1 MSKTINDIIED
12 FDSKVNVQEVSKSI
26 EDENVEPV
34 QEEQIETPEAVEE
47 GVENDKPEEQPVEAE
62 EVKEDVEP
70 ESEPTESDE
79 KPETESE
86 VAEEATEPEVEKVEK
101 SDKESDKE
109 DEEKK
114 SSDDEDDKEDKK
126 DKKDKKADKEDKDEK
141 DEKDEDKEDVKK
153 SDESEDV
160 ENVEKSAIS
169 SQDIVG
175 GFEAVFKNMENLFET
190 QKSLTDTI
198 TELKSE
204 IVSLREAREAISI
217 EPKEVNK
224 SILLDKTSE
233 VTVEGKAVGFVTKS
247 VDVEPDVAS
256 EQEDVVE
263 VVVEGAEQ
271 QEEAPDKSDEEQ
283 LFDSIR
289 GIRDDLMSTYT
300 RVASTG
306 QAPRGELEE
315 IRQLWGRIKSQD
327 ELARAQAFIDKYK

>member
-26 EDENVEPV
+26 EDEQVEPV
-34 QEEQIETPEAVEE
+34 QEEAVEAPETVEE
-47 GVENDKPEEQPVEAE
+47 GVESDKPEEQPVEAE
-62 EVKEDVEP
+62 EVKEDA
-70 ESEPTESDE
+70 
-79 KPETESE
+79 KPESE
-86 VAEEATEPEVEKVEK
+86 VAEEATEPEVEEVEK
-101 SDKESDKE
+101 SDKESDE
-109 DEEKK
+109 EEKK
-114 SSDDEDDKEDKK
+114 SSDKEDDKDDKKAKKDKEDKK
-126 DKKDKKADKEDKDEK
+126 EDKDKEDEDKEDEDK
-141 DEKDEDKEDVKK
+141 EDEDKEDVKK
-153 SDESEDV
+153 SDESEV
-160 ENVEKSAIS
+160 SEPVEKSTIS
-169 SQDIVG
+169 PQDILG
-175 GFEAVFKNMENLFET
+175 GFEAVFKNLAGLVDV

-217 EPKEVNK
+217 EPEEVNK

-247 VDVEPDVAS
+247 VDVQPDVTS

-289 GIRDDLMSTYT
+289 GIRDELMSTYT
-300 RVASTG
+300 RVASNG

-327 ELARAQAFIDKYK
+327 ELAHAQAFIDKYK

>member
-26 EDENVEPV
+26 EDEQVEPV
-34 QEEQIETPEAVEE
+34 QEEAVEAPETVEE
-47 GVENDKPEEQPVEAE
+47 GVESDKPEEQPVEAE
-62 EVKEDVEP
+62 EVKEDA
-70 ESEPTESDE
+70 
-79 KPETESE
+79 KPESE
-86 VAEEATEPEVEKVEK
+86 VAEEATEPEVEEVEK
-101 SDKESDKE
+101 SDKESDE
-109 DEEKK
+109 EEEKK
-114 SSDDEDDKEDKK
+114 SSDKEDDKDDKKAKKDKEDKK
-126 DKKDKKADKEDKDEK
+126 EDKDKE
-141 DEKDEDKEDVKK
+141 DEDKEDVKK
-153 SDESEDV
+153 SDESEV
-160 ENVEKSAIS
+160 SEPVEKSTIS
-169 SQDIVG
+169 PQDILG
-175 GFEAVFKNMENLFET
+175 GFEAVFKNMEGLVDV

-198 TELKSE
+198 AELKSE

-217 EPKEVNK
+217 EPEEVNK

-247 VDVEPDVAS
+247 VDVQPDVTS

-289 GIRDDLMSTYT
+289 GIRDELMSTYT
-300 RVASTG
+300 RVASNG

-327 ELARAQAFIDKYK
+327 ELAHAQAFIDKYK

>member
-79 KPETESE
+79 KPATESE

-126 DKKDKKADKEDKDEK
+126 DKKDKKADKEDK

-204 IVSLREAREAISI
+204 IVSLREAREAFAV
-217 EPKEVNK
+217 EPEEVNK
-224 SILLDKTSE
+224 SILVDKVDGVS
-233 VTVEGKAVGFVTKS
+233 VEGKAVGFVSKS
-247 VDVEPDVAS
+247 VDVEADVTS

-263 VVVEGAEQ
+263 VVVVEGSE
-271 QEEAPDKSDEEQ
+271 QEEAPAKSDEEQ
-283 LFDSIR
+283 LFDSVR

-300 RVASTG
+300 RVASNG

>member
-26 EDENVEPV
+26 EDEQVEPV
-34 QEEQIETPEAVEE
+34 QEEAVEAPETVEE
-47 GVENDKPEEQPVEAE
+47 GVESDKPEEQPVEAE
-62 EVKEDVEP
+62 EVKEDA
-70 ESEPTESDE
+70 
-79 KPETESE
+79 KPESE
-86 VAEEATEPEVEKVEK
+86 VAEEATEPEVEEVEK
-101 SDKESDKE
+101 SDKESDE
-109 DEEKK
+109 EEKK
-114 SSDDEDDKEDKK
+114 SSDKEDDKDDKKAKKDKEDKK
-126 DKKDKKADKEDKDEK
+126 EDKDKEDEDKE
-141 DEKDEDKEDVKK
+141 DEDKEDVKK
-153 SDESEDV
+153 SDESEV
-160 ENVEKSAIS
+160 SEPVEKSTIS
-169 SQDIVG
+169 PQDILG
-175 GFEAVFKNMENLFET
+175 GFEAVFKNLAGLVDV

-247 VDVEPDVAS
+247 VDVEPDVTS

-289 GIRDDLMSTYT
+289 GIRDELMSTYT
-300 RVASTG
+300 RVASNG

-327 ELARAQAFIDKYK
+327 ELAHAQAFIDKYK

>member
-26 EDENVEPV
+26 EDEQVEPV
-34 QEEQIETPEAVEE
+34 QEEAVEAPETVEE
-47 GVENDKPEEQPVEAE
+47 GVESDKPEEQPVEAE
-62 EVKEDVEP
+62 EVKEDAKP
-70 ESEPTESDE
+70 ESEPAESVE
-79 KPETESE
+79 KSEPESE
-86 VAEEATEPEVEKVEK
+86 VAEEATEPEVEEVEK

-141 DEKDEDKEDVKK
+141 DEDKEDVKK

-160 ENVEKSAIS
+160 EKVEKSAIS
-169 SQDIVG
+169 SQDILG
-175 GFEAVFKNMENLFET
+175 GFEAVFKNMAGLVDV

-198 TELKSE
+198 AELKSE
-204 IVSLREAREAISI
+204 IVSLREAREAIYI
-217 EPKEVNK
+217 EPEEVNK

-233 VTVEGKAVGFVTKS
+233 VTVEGKAVGFVSKS
-247 VDVEPDVAS
+247 VDVEADVTS

-271 QEEAPDKSDEEQ
+271 EEAPAKSDEEQ
-283 LFDSIR
+283 LFDSVR

-300 RVASTG
+300 RVASSG